1 MSEELTLL
9 RQMETIF
16 DLGMYDASDTSYYLE
31 EGYKVVA
38 VEANPA
44 LAKSAE
50 MKFGRWIETG
60 RLKILNAAISEDS
73 CPVELTICGDDL
85 GSSSVYRDKV
95 EGRTPVGSF
104 SVAGLTP
111 KELFSQ
117 YGVPLYLK
125 VDLEGAD
132 RLCILALTKEIRP
145 KYLSFEM
152 GEDFEEL
159 LEHVCQV
166 DFSEFKLIDQ
176 TNFREVSRR
185 RSLRDRIARR
195 IVRLVGYGEP
205 RVVKRGRRFFQLG
218 HSSGP
223 VPWESDGPWRSK
235 AEILKSCKQLKQA
248 NLNGVWFDLH
258 AR

>member
-73 CPVELTICGDDL
+73 CPVELTICEMIWF
-85 GSSSVYRDKV
+85 RAPFIDKV
-95 EGRTPVGSF
+95 GRTPGNF

-117 YGVPLYLK
+117 YGVS
-125 VDLEGAD
+125 A
-132 RLCILALTKEIRP
+132 
-145 KYLSFEM
+145 
-152 GEDFEEL
+152 L
-159 LEHVCQV
+159 LE
-166 DFSEFKLIDQ
+166 
-176 TNFREVSRR
+176 
-185 RSLRDRIARR
+185 
-195 IVRLVGYGEP
+195 
-205 RVVKRGRRFFQLG
+205 
-218 HSSGP
+218 SGP
-223 VPWESDGPWRSK
+223 GRCRSIVYFG
-235 AEILKSCKQLKQA
+235 AHER
-248 NLNGVWFDLH
+248 N
-258 AR
+258 